1 MILGSSVIWLAFSL
15 LVVGFSFA
23 RMGPSFSRNK
33 FSYPVIISAIIILIF
48 NNYSIDNPENHLM
61 DYLDS
66 FAPWFFV
73 CTLGCF
79 LVLSG
84 SPVYWKTSYPKLI
97 PGWIIILLSFILLFE
112 YNDFLENFIL
122 IGLPSLFG
130 SILSVTLF
138 AYLVK
143 FVESRIP
150 LEDPAPELTEEEMK
164 FVTKIISKNIGVD
177 EE

>member
-1 MILGSSVIWLAFSL
+1 MILGSSVVWLAFSL
-15 LVVGFSFA
+15 LIVGFSFA

-33 FSYPVIISAIIILIF
+33 FSYPVIISAILILII
-48 NNYSIDNPENHLM
+48 NNYPIDNPEIFLM

-97 PGWIIILLSFILLFE
+97 PGWIIILVSFILLFE
-112 YNDFLENFIL
+112 YNDFPENFLL

-130 SILSVTLF
+130 SILSVILF
-138 AYLVK
+138 VYLVR
-143 FVESRIP
+143 FVEGRIP

-164 FVTKIISKNIGVD
+164 FVTKIISKNIGVG

>member
-1 MILGSSVIWLAFSL
+1 
-15 LVVGFSFA
+15 
-23 RMGPSFSRNK
+23 
-33 FSYPVIISAIIILIF
+33 
-48 NNYSIDNPENHLM
+48 
-61 DYLDS
+61 
-66 FAPWFFV
+66 
-73 CTLGCF
+73 
-79 LVLSG
+79 
-84 SPVYWKTSYPKLI
+84 LI
-97 PGWIIILLSFILLFE
+97 PGWIIILLSFILLLE

-130 SILSVTLF
+130 SILSVILF
-138 AYLVK
+138 VYLVK

>member
-1 MILGSSVIWLAFSL
+1 
-15 LVVGFSFA
+15 
-23 RMGPSFSRNK
+23 MGPSFSRNK
-33 FSYPVIISAIIILIF
+33 FSYPVIISAILILII
-48 NNYSIDNPENHLM
+48 NNYPIDNPEIFLM

-97 PGWIIILLSFILLFE
+97 PGWIIILVSFILLFE
-112 YNDFLENFIL
+112 YNDFPENFLL

-130 SILSVTLF
+130 SILSVILF
-138 AYLVK
+138 VYLVR
-143 FVESRIP
+143 FVEGRIP